1 MYVLKEEEVYK
12 SDKLLIKVD
21 YVRFSSLRWYYPVQ
35 VRRVKL
41 LSYLS

>member
-1 MYVLKEEEVYK
+1 MREGDVDKN
-12 SDKLLIKVD
+12 DKLFIKID

-41 LSYLS
+41 LRYLS